1 MRNLSKISSV
11 KICTGLISENL
22 LNLQK
27 IKNYERNCR

>member
-1 MRNLSKISSV
+1 MYRLIKNV
-11 KICTGLISENL
+11 KIYTGLISENL